1 LKQNKVRLYTLSTC
15 SHCKAAKRFL
25 SEHGIEYEYTDVDLL
40 EGKERADM
48 IEEVRRYNPRCTFPT
63 ILIGDEVIIGNNPE
77 VLGRALGIKA

>member
-1 LKQNKVRLYTLSTC
+1 MKQNKVRLYTLSTC